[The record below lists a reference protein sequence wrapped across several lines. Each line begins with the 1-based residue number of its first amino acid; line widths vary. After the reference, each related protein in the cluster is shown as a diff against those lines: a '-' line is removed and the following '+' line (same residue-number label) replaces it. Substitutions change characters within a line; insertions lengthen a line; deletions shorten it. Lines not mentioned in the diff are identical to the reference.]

1 MVSGHGVTTVR
12 IPFRGSLHGMTSRIW
27 ADPYAL
33 AIDLP
38 RGTTSLALGRH
49 VVSDPEGIVSLV
61 RMQARG
67 GSLLVRLGL
76 RKPITTHSVALGGDL
91 LELRVVASDSITAP

>member
-1 MVSGHGVTTVR
+1 
-12 IPFRGSLHGMTSRIW
+12 MTSRIW

-38 RGTTSLALGRH
+38 RGATSLALGRH
-49 VVSDPEGIVSLV
+49 IVSDPAGIVTLV

-91 LELRVVASDSITAP
+91 LELRVVASDSITTP